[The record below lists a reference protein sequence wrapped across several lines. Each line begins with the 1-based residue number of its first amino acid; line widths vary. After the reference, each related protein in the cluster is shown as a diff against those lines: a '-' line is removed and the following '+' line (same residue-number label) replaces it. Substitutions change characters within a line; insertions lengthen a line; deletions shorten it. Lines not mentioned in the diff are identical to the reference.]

1 MKYMYDTL
9 FSPKIGILPGL
20 FIRLNDFAS
29 LCHTTARAKGF
40 YTDLTTSKPIEFSY
54 EGAATKIALI
64 HSEASEMLEG
74 VRKDCMDTHLPHR
87 KMEEVEAADLLI
99 RIFDYAG
106 WRGLD
111 LAGAVY
117 EKMQYNAHRADHKP
131 ENRAAVGGKKF

>member
-1 MKYMYDTL
+1 MKHAFDTL
-9 FSPKIGILPGL
+9 FSPTRGIMPDL
-20 FIRLNDFAS
+20 FIKLNDFAS
-29 LCHTTARAKGF
+29 LCHTSARAGGF
-40 YTDLTTSKPIEFSY
+40 YTDLATGKPVEFTH

-117 EKMQYNAHRADHKP
+117 EKMLYNAQRADHKL